1 MTHRIVT
8 VFSDVDYKKIQQYDT
23 KKGTLLFALAK
34 TAIRE
39 YMERHP

>member
-8 VFSDVDYKKIQQYDT
+8 VFSDIDYKKIQQYAK
-23 KKGTLLFALAK
+23 KKGLSLFTLAK

-39 YMERHP
+39 FMEKHP